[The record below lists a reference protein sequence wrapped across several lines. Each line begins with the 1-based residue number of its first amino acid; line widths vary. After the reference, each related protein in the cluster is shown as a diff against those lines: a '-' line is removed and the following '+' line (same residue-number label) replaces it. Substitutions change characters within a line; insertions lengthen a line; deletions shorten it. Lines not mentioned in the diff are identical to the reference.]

1 MNKIPIE
8 IADKIEKLLALCEKY
23 KVNKLYIFG
32 SVLTGR
38 FDLKSSDIDFIVEIE
53 DISPIERGEILL
65 KLWTE
70 LELLFSRKV
79 DLISN
84 MNLKNPYFK
93 KQIEESRLL
102 LYDRAS

>member
-1 MNKIPIE
+1 MNKIPLEIE
-8 IADKIEKLLALCEKY
+8 NKIEKLLILCKQY
-23 KVNKLYIFG
+23 KVNKLFIFG
-32 SVLTGR
+32 SILTGR
-38 FDLKSSDIDFIVEIE
+38 FNSKTSDIDFIVEIE
-53 DISPIERGEILL
+53 DISPIERGEILM

-93 KQIEESRLL
+93 KEIEESKLL

>member
-1 MNKIPIE
+1 MNKIPLEIE
-8 IADKIEKLLALCEKY
+8 NKIEKLLILCKQY
-23 KVNKLYIFG
+23 KVNKLFIFG
-32 SVLTGR
+32 SILTGR
-38 FDLKSSDIDFIVEIE
+38 FNSKTSDIDFIVEIE
-53 DISPIERGEILL
+53 DISPIERGEILM

-84 MNLKNPYFK
+84 MNLKNPYLK
-93 KQIEESRLL
+93 KEIEESKLL